1 MNREVHGRTRSEQY
15 LPTALYNKLLLTKY
29 RGNLMEIAQLIASV
43 QGSTAIAAAL
53 LIGLA
58 ALGTAIGFGVLG
70 GKFLEG
76 VARQPEL
83 TPMLMLRMFL
93 MAGLVDAFAAIS
105 IVMGLYLMFA
115 KNPFLAEVIK
125 AAGQAAGN

>member
-1 MNREVHGRTRSEQY
+1 MQ
-15 LPTALYNKLLLTKY
+15 LAAL
-29 RGNLMEIAQLIASV
+29 ISQI
-43 QGSTAIAAAL
+43 QGPTAIAAAL

-58 ALGTAIGFGVLG
+58 SLGTAIGFGVLG

-83 TPMLMLRMFL
+83 SSMLMGRMFL

-105 IVMGLYLMFA
+105 VVMGLYLFFA
-115 KNPFLAEVIK
+115 NNPFVGPVVV
-125 AAGQAAGN
+125 AAAKVAGH

>member
-1 MNREVHGRTRSEQY
+1 M
-15 LPTALYNKLLLTKY
+15 
-29 RGNLMEIAQLIASV
+29 MELASLIAQV
-43 QGSTAIAAAL
+43 QGYSAVAAGL

-58 ALGTAIGFGVLG
+58 ALGTGIGFGILG

-83 TPMLMLRMFL
+83 TPMLMMRMFL

-105 IVMGLYLMFA
+105 IVMGLYLFFA
-115 KNPFLAEVIK
+115 NNPFLAAVIN
-125 AAGQAAGN
+125 AAKPVVIAA

>member
-1 MNREVHGRTRSEQY
+1 MQ
-15 LPTALYNKLLLTKY
+15 
-29 RGNLMEIAQLIASV
+29 EIAQLIASV
-43 QGSTAIAAAL
+43 QGFSAIAAGL

-58 ALGTAIGFGVLG
+58 AMGTAIGFGMLG

-83 TPMLMLRMFL
+83 SPMLMVRMFL

-105 IVMGLYLMFA
+105 LAMGLVIMFA
-115 KNPFLAEVIK
+115 KNPFLNAVT
-125 AAGQAAGN
+125 QAVAKVVQQ

>member
-1 MNREVHGRTRSEQY
+1 MTD
-15 LPTALYNKLLLTKY
+15 
-29 RGNLMEIAQLIASV
+29 IAQLIASV
-43 QGSTAIAAAL
+43 QGFSAIAVGL

-58 ALGTAIGFGVLG
+58 SIGTAIGFGVLG

-83 TPMLMLRMFL
+83 SPMLMVRMFL

-105 IVMGLYLMFA
+105 LAMGLVIMFA
-115 KNPFLAEVIK
+115 KNPFLSAVI
-125 AAGQAAGN
+125 AAATQAAQH

>member
-1 MNREVHGRTRSEQY
+1 
-15 LPTALYNKLLLTKY
+15 
-29 RGNLMEIAQLIASV
+29 MEIASIIASV
-43 QGSTAIAAAL
+43 QGLTAVAAAL

-58 ALGTAIGFGVLG
+58 SLGTAIGFGILG

-83 TPMLMLRMFL
+83 TPMLMGRMFL

-105 IVMGLYLMFA
+105 IVMGLYLIFA
-115 KNPFLAEVIK
+115 KNPFLSIVL
-125 AAGQAAGN
+125 QHVTH